1 MLTNL
6 YICST
11 LRHLLFALA
20 KATSESDSRS
30 VILFFRDY
38 QNIEESALDTSQLPD
53 HIQLYILT
61 RENISLNLKRSLT
74 GRLLLGLALRTLTVP
89 THLSNWLY
97 NHMNNLIDGIALTPG
112 KVKLFVFNERN
123 KMARLFRLLVD
134 EYAVIEDGV
143 GNYYEIPVK
152 GYKRYIRA
160 LQGKPAKHWVF
171 GEDRKC
177 SAIYAIYPEK
187 LPLSVQNKGIQID
200 FLEGSGGI
208 NTINHVFRYQPNHD
222 FQPDVIL
229 ATQPDIKAVT
239 SQLNDKSFMMGINH
253 LIVDACEN
261 LKLNVGLKLHP
272 KESSES
278 YLTLL
283 PNAEYL
289 PKKIPIEVL
298 LINNYKKPI
307 VLSLCSTSGMGFEKY
322 CRRIMLI
329 PQSELDQL
337 AQIMVRWEKQPEALK
352 AEIQRALTH

>member
-1 MLTNL
+1 MLTNV

-20 KATSESDSRS
+20 KATCESDSRS

-61 RENISLNLKRSLT
+61 RESISLSLKRSLT

-134 EYAVIEDGV
+134 EYEMIEDGV
-143 GNYYEIPVK
+143 GNYYQIPIK
-152 GYKRYIRA
+152 GYKRYIRS
-160 LQGKPAKHWVF
+160 LQGKPARHWVF
-171 GEDRKC
+171 GENRKC
-177 SAIYAIYPEK
+177 SIIYAIYPDK
-187 LPLSVQNKGIQID
+187 LPLSVKSKGVQID
-200 FLEGSGGI
+200 FLESRYSI
-208 NTINHVFRYQPNHD
+208 DTINRVFRYQPNPN

-239 SQLNDKSFMMGINH
+239 SLLNNKSFMMGINR
-253 LIVDACEN
+253 LIVEVCED

-278 YLTLL
+278 YLRLL

-298 LINNYKKPI
+298 LINNQKKPI

-322 CRRIMLI
+322 CSRIMLI

-337 AQIMVRWEKQPEALK
+337 AQIMMRWEKQPEALK
-352 AEIQRALTH
+352 AEIHHALTH